1 MPFSDNP
8 WADQPWL
15 VTGGG
20 DPAGFVRSV
29 LVRHCLAIPQSLPH
43 PACLWGQDTHIAAMP
58 LEGGCAGVPHP
69 SYKDLIGVGCHL
81 AFFDPQF
88 PYLQTRGNN
97 TWLPIVSINIRHGQV
112 TQPIVAVPCSG
123 P

>member
-1 MPFSDNP
+1 MLFSDIP

-15 VTGGG
+15 VTGG

-43 PACLWGQDTHIAAMP
+43 PACLWGQYSHIP
-58 LEGGCAGVPHP
+58 TTTLEGGRARVPHP
-69 SYKDLIGVGCHL
+69 SYKDLIGGGVSFSL
-81 AFFDPQF
+81 FDPQF

-97 TWLPIVSINIRHGQV
+97 TWLPNVSINIRRGQV
-112 TQPIVAVPCSG
+112 TQPIVAVPWSG